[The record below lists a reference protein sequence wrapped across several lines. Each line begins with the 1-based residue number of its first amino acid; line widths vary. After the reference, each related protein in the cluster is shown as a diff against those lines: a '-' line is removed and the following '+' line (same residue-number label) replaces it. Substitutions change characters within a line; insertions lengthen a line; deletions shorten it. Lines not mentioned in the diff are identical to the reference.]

1 MKTPKFLTILS
12 VAATFMLT
20 SCGTTSPLYYWG
32 LVTNDVSAYENL
44 TYRYFEE
51 HSPESLCRLISMY
64 EGIVSSPGGMRNV
77 PPPGVCAEYGYLL
90 LKPESAEIFAEH
102 ANLVQKRRFR
112 SDNYASLFPE
122 IGKQMIEKEMQLYPE
137 SAKFLAPLLESL
149 TK

>member
-1 MKTPKFLTILS
+1 MKTPKFLTIVSL
-12 VAATFMLT
+12 AAAFMFT

-44 TYRYFEE
+44 TYNYIEKQT
-51 HSPESLCRLISMY
+51 PESLCKLICMY

-77 PPPGVCAEYGYLL
+77 PPPGICAEYGYLL
-90 LKPESAEIFAEH
+90 LNPESAEIFAEH
-102 ANLVQKRRFR
+102 ANLIQKRRFK

-137 SAKFLAPLLESL
+137 SAKFLSPLLESL